1 MILTIA
7 QGPALESVNSDCG
20 VRIADL
26 NLVPTFSMA
35 TSSPDPSALRPPHAT
50 FALILAGG
58 SGQRFWPASRDRLPK
73 QLLKLF
79 DGRTM
84 LEHTVARLEGL
95 VPKENILILTNH
107 LQLEGARAALPDFPA
122 ENIVA
127 EPEKRDTAAAIAL
140 AVGWVAA
147 RDPRATMMVL
157 PSDHLIQDRAAF
169 QKTVQVACAAAQKS
183 GALVTIGIKPTWAC
197 PGYGYI
203 ERGARFAMKSD
214 DLGIPVFDVVRFREK
229 PAPELA
235 EQFLAQ
241 GNFAW
246 NAGMFFWTVPT
257 MREEL
262 ARHCPELST
271 FVDTLAASQDFAA
284 TVKATFPSLPKLSI
298 DYALMERASRVLN
311 VEAVFDWDDVGNWT
325 SVGAHLNCDS
335 QGNQH
340 NCAVSQLDADNNIVF
355 TQTKQHVALLGVSDL
370 LVISTGDALLVAHR
384 SQAEK
389 IKKLVDGL
397 PEELR

>member
-1 MILTIA
+1 M
-7 QGPALESVNSDCG
+7 PA
-20 VRIADL
+20 A
-26 NLVPTFSMA
+26 F
-35 TSSPDPSALRPPHAT
+35 PDPSVSRPSQAT

-79 DGRTM
+79 DGKTM
-84 LEHTVARLEGL
+84 LEHTVARLEGV

-147 RDPRATMMVL
+147 RDPRATMLVL

-169 QKTVQVACAAAQKS
+169 QKTVRAACAAAQQS

-203 ERGARFAMKSD
+203 ERGARFAMNPD
-214 DLGIPVFDVVRFREK
+214 PGISVFEVVRFREK
-229 PAPELA
+229 PAPDLA

-262 ARHCPELST
+262 ARHCPELSA
-271 FVDTLAASQDFAA
+271 FVDALAASQDFAA
-284 TVKATFPSLPKLSI
+284 TVKVTFPALPKLSI

-311 VEAVFDWDDVGNWT
+311 VEAAFDWDDVGNWT
-325 SVGAHLNCDS
+325 SVGAHLSSDG

-340 NCAVSQLDADNNIVF
+340 NCAVTQLDADNNIIF